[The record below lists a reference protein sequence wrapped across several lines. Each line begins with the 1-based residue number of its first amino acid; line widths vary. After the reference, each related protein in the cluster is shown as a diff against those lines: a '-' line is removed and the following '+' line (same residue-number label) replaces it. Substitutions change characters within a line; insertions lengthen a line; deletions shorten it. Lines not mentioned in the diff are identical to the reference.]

1 MNIEYDVC
9 PKCGHDRFIEHTMV
23 STIQHDVR
31 IYRNDYGEVELDYDR
46 CAPFECDYNDTEPVA
61 LICMQCSAEYYPVDK
76 RAYNLSYD
84 VEQDKPKGFGGD
96 TGIDA
101 DFGRIKNE

>member
-1 MNIEYDVC
+1 M
-9 PKCGHDRFIEHTMV
+9 
-23 STIQHDVR
+23 R
-31 IYRNDYGEVELDYDR
+31 IYRNDYGEVELDYDM
-46 CAPFECDYNDTEPVA
+46 CAEIEIDYDDPEPVV
-61 LICMQCSAEYYPVDK
+61 LICMQCGTEYYPVDK

-84 VEQDKPKGFGGD
+84 VPEWEPADDSFGGD